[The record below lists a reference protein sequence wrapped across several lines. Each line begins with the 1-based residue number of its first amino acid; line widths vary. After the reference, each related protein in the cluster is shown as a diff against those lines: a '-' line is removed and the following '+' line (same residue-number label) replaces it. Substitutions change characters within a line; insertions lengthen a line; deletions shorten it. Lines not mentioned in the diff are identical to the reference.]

1 MLAAGGQKKG
11 EDGVSNIHRRWSFT
25 RITPG
30 SIKTSY
36 AMMLAC
42 GAVVIAVSHIFH
54 LEAAT
59 EALVVHMPL
68 GLAAL
73 AVLTLLDFAMLRG
86 TPVNKLSKV
95 VHVSSFAGLLWALTV
110 SMGVL
115 ADALFAKSST
125 GYVVAGM
132 LLAAGLRIG
141 IFTSVFGAGMGRAA
155 AVCLVQ
161 PLLFLLA
168 FVPPSRYYE
177 VLAAPAGLGFGA
189 LFVALAAAWVVL
201 ADRAGRPQVH
211 STFRLLQAFLS
222 AWTEN
227 KTGGMEEYFESK
239 AAPAP
244 VSTHVLRF
252 VPVDGSSRAASAMVL
267 PDVHPGPFGM
277 VGGSNLPYILFDRFA
292 KRALVMHS
300 VSDHSLNLPSARQ
313 VDSYVAGLDKLA
325 VVGSGGT
332 CSKPVQHRQG
342 DATATA
348 IAFGDGAAVVVMLS
362 LAPKGMEDVPAT
374 VRDEL
379 ASLAAKLGFARLL
392 VVDCHNAMGRQIG
405 DADRADLLSAAGR
418 CLEEL
423 KGSPQAEFAVGFASG
438 SFDDG
443 VENSGIAAATAT
455 AAANGAAAKAG
466 PPELGPA
473 GLAVLVLSVMGKNYA
488 IAWAD
493 SNNMENSLRNKI
505 IAGAGGSND
514 NNRVKLLEVCTSD
527 THFTSGK
534 RTREGYFALG
544 AASDHGRI
552 ADAFGR
558 LCGQALQAASRCRF
572 ELASA
577 TSEVRVMGAQFG
589 DYSSALDRSMKL
601 TKVFVAM
608 TFAAFVA
615 MQVLA

>member
-1 MLAAGGQKKG
+1 MLAARQKKG

-30 SIKTSY
+30 SIKASY
-36 AMMLAC
+36 AMMLVC
-42 GAVVIAVSHIFH
+42 GAAVIAVSHIFH
-54 LEAAT
+54 LDAGL
-59 EALVVHMPL
+59 EALAVHMPL
-68 GLAAL
+68 GLTAL
-73 AVLTLLDFAMLRG
+73 AALTLLDFAMLRG

-110 SMGVL
+110 SAGVL
-115 ADALFAKSST
+115 ADALFAKSGT

-141 IFTSVFGAGMGRAA
+141 IFTSVFGAGIGRAA

-168 FVPPSRYYE
+168 FVPPSRYYD

-189 LFVALAAAWVVL
+189 LFVALAGAWVVL

-239 AAPAP
+239 AAPVP

-252 VPVDGSSRAASAMVL
+252 VPVDGVAAAAIVL

-277 VGGSNLPYILFDRFA
+277 VGGSNLPYVLFDKFA
-292 KRALVMHS
+292 KRVLVMHS

-313 VDSYVAGLDKLA
+313 VDSYVAGLDRLA

-332 CSKPVQHRQG
+332 CSEPVQHRQG
-342 DATATA
+342 NATATA
-348 IAFGDGAAVVVMLS
+348 IAFGDGAALVMLS
-362 LAPKGMEDVPAT
+362 LAPKGMEDVPAA

-379 ASLAAKLGFARLL
+379 ASLAARLGFARLL
-392 VVDCHNAMGRQIG
+392 VVDCHNAMGQQID

-418 CLEEL
+418 CLEGL
-423 KGSPQAEFAVGFASG
+423 KGAQQAEFAVGFASG
-438 SFDDG
+438 SFDNGD
-443 VENSGIAAATAT
+443 ENNNIAAA
-455 AAANGAAAKAG
+455 ANNAPAKVG
-466 PPELGPA
+466 SPELGPA

-493 SNNMENSLRNKI
+493 SNNMENSLRDKI
-505 IAGAGGSND
+505 VAAAGG
-514 NNRVKLLEVCTSD
+514 NRVKLLEVCTSD
-527 THFTSGK
+527 THSTSGK

-552 ADAFGR
+552 IDAFGR
-558 LCGQALQAASRCRF
+558 LCEQALQAAGRCRF
-572 ELASA
+572 ELAYA
-577 TSEVRVMGAQFG
+577 VSEVRVMGAQFG

-601 TKVFVAM
+601 TKAFVAM